1 MDYNN
6 YFSTEEKKIPPV
18 IDKDISIAPKVD
30 SAIDYNNYLL
40 GDNKYINLDKEP
52 ITDLDR
58 KLNISKSLSYG
69 WNMGVSSLAAFG
81 AAIPGGIDRFRD
93 WFFKKHG
100 ENAVDDDWL
109 EHANEYLEETSLEFY
124 KKAQSIGEPHGYENR
139 LLAEIA
145 QVPGAVVQYI
155 PSMFVTS
162 KVPGLKDSWL
172 RLPLSFAAT
181 DAIRVADEAPMW
193 GTDSIS
199 SEAMHGFGTGL
210 YLYGASKVKNLPIKS
225 LLLFGLGF
233 TTAGDGF
240 LPKTRADS
248 EKRVAAGI
256 TWALLGSLDRAMQ
269 GKTPREK
276 IITKLKDGKK
286 IAELT
291 KEEKESIPEDIKT
304 LHNILEIKNY
314 IVQTKEIIKEGK
326 KQGGEKLTTQ
336 DINNLEARVE
346 KFEVERSRYEKVLHT
361 LEEQTGII
369 HGLDQ
374 RPIER
379 VWDTTLKK
387 LETAKD
393 LPDLAIAQKG
403 MPGKYAGEWY
413 AGKDGNLL
421 YRRLVDE
428 VSVTHNKIENLVQN
442 ILYSPEKS
450 TKGYK
455 IERQPGESWMS
466 FFQRNNYALTTFI
479 PAITARRFL
488 TTVKGKEGALTN
500 FEILARKSIAK
511 ADQVLQVGFK
521 VEYDKSGKAKTKG
534 EDYTKKKSDGTF
546 KYEVTDKELAE
557 TYKLD
562 KEQIEAYRGLRKG
575 DRESLDF
582 FNKHAEGLGFERVQV
597 IPNHMQRNWDGAFK
611 LWVWTEGKV
620 KNAQPD
626 AVYAASN
633 KWKIEDI
640 LKEKKK
646 EFPKGE
652 FSIVQR
658 QRLTDYNSN
667 LSLFYDN
674 IALLKAKGQFEAVE
688 MMKLSGKEL
697 LERRNHYA
705 KYGKTRRDV
714 KGYIGSIE
722 STAKERVNNYLKA
735 YTQRITGGIQAVEYA
750 RLNEFHRKLF
760 NKKWISKNFNN
771 TKVFSKQYLDN
782 FTGALPR
789 TKFDRVLDTMTSKF
803 GDTGI
808 AKVFGG
814 LNLLQLHL
822 RLMWWN
828 FRFATSQGIQPYQM
842 IIPKLVGLKADGYTN
857 VDIGKVMI
865 KSQKALFTPD
875 KLEQDAVKY
884 FGESGL
890 VTAAFLREFID
901 HQSNFSTKVSP
912 LNIGTISGYVS
923 GRNLVATV
931 EMNSRLNAGL
941 MMYHFFKE
949 AGLSHNTA
957 KHRASYM
964 ANKVMVEYHLAE
976 RALMYGSATFGHLGK
991 PMGLFKTF
999 QNNYFSQLLT
1009 HIKDGKR
1016 TGDYSATAAYGI
1028 SMITVAG
1035 LTGLIAVEQADF
1047 LLRQASNVTQR
1058 LWEKRIPTISEF
1070 VLTSDLPLIFK
1081 VGAPSYV
1088 MGGDMTA
1095 TLAAPGL
1102 SVTDLFSVPGLDYLG
1117 LNPLRMY
1124 QYFEGKKKGIVQGL
1138 IGTRNG
1144 LLLKVLSK
1152 NEKASWAD
1160 MAEFFKLA
1168 APTSFHGYIEA
1179 YYSGV
1184 DNPFLEFLG
1193 NDKYAFNKYLPHI
1206 DVKKNRGTFHRTKAD
1221 WIRRFLSL
1229 RPLNEVLMMKLIYT
1243 QTLVKKDAVA
1253 SLDNLL
1259 NYAIS
1264 ESLADWGVG
1273 RIPQW
1278 VYDKAWRVY
1287 GIDAKSFDA
1296 KVKNRYIKNF
1306 TDIQSRTT
1314 DKKNKFNQTQIID
1327 ETIKNFYHYFK

>member
-1 MDYNN
+1 MDYNT
-6 YFSTEEKKIPPV
+6 YVSTEEKKIPLV
-18 IDKDISIAPKVD
+18 IDKNIPISKKVK
-30 SAIDYNNYLL
+30 SSIDYNEYLT
-40 GDNKYINLDKEP
+40 GDKQYINFDKDIVLP
-52 ITDLDR
+52 KDR
-58 KLNISKSLSYG
+58 ELNISKSLSYG
-69 WNMGVSSLAAFG
+69 WNMGVSSLAAFAG
-81 AAIPGGIDRFRD
+81 AVPGGMDRFRD
-93 WFFKKHG
+93 WFFDKHG
-100 ENAVDDDWL
+100 KAAVDNDWL
-109 EHANEYLEETSLEFY
+109 EHAHEYFEEKSLEFY
-124 KKAQSIGEPHGYENR
+124 KAAQSIGEPQGYYNR
-139 LLAEIA
+139 ILAEIA
-145 QVPGAVVQYI
+145 QVPGAVVQYL
-155 PSMFVTS
+155 PSMYLTS

-199 SEAMHGFGTGL
+199 SEAVKGFGTGV

-240 LPKTRADS
+240 IPKTRADS

-256 TWALLGSLDRAMQ
+256 TWALLGAFDRAMQ
-269 GKTPREK
+269 GKEPREK
-276 IITKLKDGKK
+276 IIAKLKDGKK
-286 IAELT
+286 IADLT
-291 KEEKESIPEDIKT
+291 KEERESIPEDVKT
-304 LHNILEIKNY
+304 LHNILEIDNY
-314 IVQTKEIIKEGK
+314 ITQTKTIIQEGK
-326 KQGGEKLTTQ
+326 KQGGDKLTIQ
-336 DINNLEARVE
+336 DITNLEARVE

-361 LEEQTGII
+361 LEEQTGVI

-374 RPIER
+374 RPIEQ
-379 VWDTTLKK
+379 VWNTTLKN

-393 LPDLAIAQKG
+393 LPDIAIAQKAL
-403 MPGKYAGEWY
+403 PGKYHAEWY
-413 AGKDGNLL
+413 AGKEGNLL

-428 VSVTHNKIENLVQN
+428 VSVVHNKIENFIQN
-442 ILYSPEKS
+442 ILYSPEKAP
-450 TKGYK
+450 TGHRIK
-455 IERQPGESWMS
+455 RQPGEGIFS
-466 FFQRNNYALTTFI
+466 FFQRNNYALTTFV
-479 PAITARRFL
+479 PALTARRFL
-488 TTVKGKEGALTN
+488 TTVKGMEGALTK
-500 FEILARKSIAK
+500 FEILARKTMDK
-511 ADQVLQVGFK
+511 ADQVIQTGFK
-521 VEYDKSGKAKTKG
+521 VEYDKSRKAEAKG
-534 EDYTKKKSDGTF
+534 EDYTTKKSDGTF
-546 KYEVTDKELAE
+546 KYEVTDKELGK

-575 DRESLDF
+575 DRESIDF
-582 FNKHAEGLGFERVQV
+582 FNKHAEGLGYERIQI

-611 LWVWTEGKV
+611 LWVWTEGKT
-620 KNAQPD
+620 KNAEPD

-633 KWKIEDI
+633 KWKIEE
-640 LKEKKK
+640 LQKQKEK
-646 EFPKGE
+646 EFPNAE
-652 FSIVQR
+652 FNIVQR
-658 QRLTDYNSN
+658 QRLTEYNSN

-697 LERRNHYA
+697 LKRRNQYA

-714 KGYIGSIE
+714 KGYVGSIE

-735 YTQRITGGIQAVEYA
+735 YTQRITGGVQAIEYA

-771 TKVFSKQYLDN
+771 TKVLSKQYLEN
-782 FTGALPR
+782 FTGALPKH
-789 TKFDRVLDTMTSKF
+789 KFDVLLDKMTSKF

-808 AKVFGG
+808 SKFFGG

-828 FRFATSQGIQPYQM
+828 YRFATSQGIQPYQM
-842 IIPKLVGLKADGYTN
+842 VIPKLIGLKADGYTN

-923 GRNLVATV
+923 GRNLVATI

-941 MMYHFFKE
+941 MIYHFFKE
-949 AGLSHNTA
+949 AGLSHKTA
-957 KHRASYM
+957 KYRASYM

-976 RALMYGSATFGHLGK
+976 RALMYGPSVLGHLGK

-999 QNNYFSQLLT
+999 QNNYFAQLLN

-1035 LTGLIAVEQADF
+1035 LTGLIAINQADF
-1047 LLRQASNVTQR
+1047 LLRQASNITQT

-1081 VGAPSYV
+1081 VGIPSYV

-1102 SVTDLFSVPGLDYLG
+1102 SVKDLFSVPGIDYLG
-1117 LNPLRMY
+1117 LNPFKLFKYSTGR
-1124 QYFEGKKKGIVQGL
+1124 EKGLLQGFL
-1138 IGTRNG
+1138 GSRNG
-1144 LLLKVLSK
+1144 LLWKILSETEKV
-1152 NEKASWAD
+1152 SWAD
-1160 MAEFFKLA
+1160 TASFFKLS

-1179 YYSGV
+1179 YYAGV

-1193 NDKYAFNKYLPHI
+1193 NDRYEFNKYIAHI
-1206 DVKKNRGTFHRTKAD
+1206 DVKKNRGTFHRGKAD

-1229 RPLNEVLMMKLIYT
+1229 RPLDEVLMMKLIYT

-1273 RIPQW
+1273 TIPNW
-1278 VYDKAWRVY
+1278 VYDKAWKVF
-1287 GIDAKSFDA
+1287 GIDAKSFNV
-1296 KVKNRYIKNF
+1296 KVRNRYERNF
-1306 TDIQSRTT
+1306 YDIQSRTI
-1314 DKKNKFNQTQIID
+1314 DKKSKFNQTQIID
-1327 ETIKNFYHYFK
+1327 ETLKNFYHYFK

>member
-1 MDYNN
+1 MDYNT
-6 YFSTEEKKIPPV
+6 YVSTEEKKTPPLLN
-18 IDKDISIAPKVD
+18 KDIPISPKIE
-30 SAIDYNNYLL
+30 SAIDYNNYLTE
-40 GDNKYINLDKEP
+40 GSEYTNFDKDVVLP
-52 ITDLDR
+52 KDR
-58 KLNISKSLSYG
+58 ELNIPKSLSYG
-69 WNMGVSSLAAFG
+69 WNMGVSALVGFG

-100 ENAVDDDWL
+100 ENAVDNDWL

-124 KKAQSIGEPHGYENR
+124 KKAQEIGEPQGYGNR

-145 QVPGAVVQYI
+145 QVPGAVVQYL
-155 PSMFVTS
+155 PSMFITS
-162 KVPGLKDSWL
+162 KIPGLKESWL
-172 RLPLSFAAT
+172 RLPVSFAAT

-199 SEAMHGFGTGL
+199 SEAVKGFGTGV
-210 YLYGASKVKNLPIKS
+210 YLYGASKIKNLPVKS
-225 LLLFGLGF
+225 LMLFGLGF
-233 TTAGDGF
+233 VTAGDGF

-256 TWALLGSLDRAMQ
+256 TWALLGTLDRAMQ
-269 GKTPREK
+269 GKTSREK
-276 IITKLKDGKK
+276 IVAELKKGKK

-291 KEEKESIPEDIKT
+291 KEEKESIPEDVKT
-304 LHNILEIKNY
+304 LHNILEIDNY
-314 IVQTKEIIKEGK
+314 ITQTKEIIKEGK
-326 KQGGEKLTTQ
+326 KQGGEKLTIQ
-336 DINNLEARVE
+336 DITNLETRVE
-346 KFEVERSRYEKVLHT
+346 KFEFERSRYEKVLHT
-361 LEEQTGII
+361 LEEQTGVI

-374 RPIER
+374 RPIEQ
-379 VWDTTLKK
+379 VWNTTLKN

-393 LPDLAIAQKG
+393 LPKLAIAQKG
-403 MPGKYAGEWY
+403 MPGKYHAEWY
-413 AGKDGNLL
+413 AGKEGNLL

-428 VSVTHNKIENLVQN
+428 VAVTHNKIENFIQN
-442 ILYSPEKS
+442 LLYSPEKAP
-450 TKGYK
+450 KGHK
-455 IERQPGESWMS
+455 IKRQPGEGMFD

-479 PAITARRFL
+479 PALTARRFL
-488 TTVKGKEGALTN
+488 TTVKGKEGALTK
-500 FEILARKSIAK
+500 FEILARKSIDK
-511 ADQVLQVGFK
+511 ADQVIRVGFK
-521 VEYDKSGKAKTKG
+521 VEYDKSRKAEARG
-534 EDYTKKKSDGTF
+534 EDYTTKKSDGTF
-546 KYEVTDKELAE
+546 KYEVTDKEL
-557 TYKLD
+557 TKDYKLD
-562 KEQIEAYRGLRKG
+562 KEQIDAYRLMRKG
-575 DRESLDF
+575 DRESIDF
-582 FNKHAEGLGFERVQV
+582 FNKHAVGLGYERIQI
-597 IPNHMQRNWDGAFK
+597 IPNHMHRNWDGAFK
-611 LWVWTEGKV
+611 LWVWTEGKT
-620 KNAQPD
+620 KNAEPD

-633 KWKIEDI
+633 KWKIEEI
-640 LKEKKK
+640 QKQKEK
-646 EFPKGE
+646 EFPNAE
-652 FSIVQR
+652 FNIVQR
-658 QRLTDYNSN
+658 QRLTEYNSN

-697 LERRNHYA
+697 LKRRNQYA

-735 YTQRITGGIQAVEYA
+735 YTQRITGGVQAIEYA

-760 NKKWISKNFNN
+760 NKKWINKDFNN
-771 TKVFSKQYLDN
+771 TKVFSKQYLEN

-808 AKVFGG
+808 AKFFGG

-842 IIPKLVGLKADGYTN
+842 VIPKLVGLKADGYTN
-857 VDIGKVMI
+857 VDIGKVII

-923 GRNLVATV
+923 GRNLVATI

-949 AGLSHNTA
+949 AGLSHNTS
-957 KHRASYM
+957 KYRASYM

-976 RALMYGSATFGHLGK
+976 RALMYGPSVFGHLGK

-999 QNNYFSQLLT
+999 QNNYFSQLLN

-1035 LTGLIAVEQADF
+1035 LTGLIAINQADF
-1047 LLRQASNVTQR
+1047 LLRQASNVTQT

-1070 VLTSDLPLIFK
+1070 ALTSDLPLIFK
-1081 VGAPSYV
+1081 VGVPSYV

-1102 SVTDLFSVPGLDYLG
+1102 SVKDLFSVPGLDYLG
-1117 LNPLRMY
+1117 LNPLKTF
-1124 QYFEGKKKGIVQGL
+1124 QYFEGKEKGIAQGFL
-1138 IGTRNG
+1138 GSRNG
-1144 LLLKVLSK
+1144 LLWKILSESKKVGWS
-1152 NEKASWAD
+1152 D
-1160 MAEFFKLA
+1160 TAEFFKLS

-1179 YYSGV
+1179 YYAGI

-1206 DVKKNRGTFHRTKAD
+1206 DVKKNRGTFYRTKAD
-1221 WIRRFLSL
+1221 WIKRFLSL
-1229 RPLNEVLMMKLIYT
+1229 RPLDEVLMMKLIYT

-1253 SLDNLL
+1253 SLNNLL
-1259 NYAIS
+1259 DYSIS

-1273 RIPQW
+1273 VIPQW
-1278 VYDKAWRVY
+1278 VYDTAWRVY
-1287 GIDAKSFDA
+1287 GIDSISFDL
-1296 KVKNRYIKNF
+1296 KVKNRYKRNF
-1306 TDIQSRTT
+1306 TTIQERTT
-1314 DKKNKFNQTQIID
+1314 DKKSKFNQTKIID
-1327 ETIKNFYHYFK
+1327 ETLKNFYHYFK